1 MNDREVF
8 FIADDFG
15 MSAEPMPRYWRLWR
29 VCVSRRWLLP

>member
-15 MSAEPMPRYWRLWR
+15 MNAEPNADVLAFMS
-29 VCVSRRWLLP
+29 VCVSRR